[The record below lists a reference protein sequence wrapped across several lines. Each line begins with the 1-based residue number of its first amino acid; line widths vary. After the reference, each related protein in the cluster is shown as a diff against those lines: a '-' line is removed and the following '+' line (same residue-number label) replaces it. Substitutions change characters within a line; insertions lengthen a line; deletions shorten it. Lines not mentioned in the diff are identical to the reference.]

1 MNKRSLRITTS
12 SLLAAAVFTT
22 VFSGQLLAES
32 ACKGLDQRQ
41 CEGKSDCTW
50 VDGYTRKDGVKV
62 SSHCKAIGKRDGS
75 SSSKESAREEK
86 ASASKDS
93 SKEKKSTT
101 KEKKSSKK
109 DE

>member
-1 MNKRSLRITTS
+1 MNKRGLRITTS
-12 SLLAAAVFTT
+12 SLLAAALFAT

-41 CEGKSDCTW
+41 CGGKSDCTW

-75 SSSKESAREEK
+75 SGNKESAQDEK
-86 ASASKDS
+86 APAGKES

-109 DE
+109 E